1 MFSALSISSSGLYAQ
16 RVRMDAIAANIANA
30 DVPVDPS
37 SREEPFSE
45 RMIMLAPGGQD
56 GSPLGVH
63 VAGIASRKA
72 FILRNEP
79 WHPFADADGFVKYA
93 DIDPV
98 VQQAN
103 ALLAARNYDANLA
116 AAQASKSMIEA
127 AISLLA

>member
-1 MFSALSISSSGLYAQ
+1 MFSSLAISSSGLYAQ

-30 DVPVDPS
+30 DVAVDPK

-45 RMIMLAPGGQD
+45 RLVLLAAGGSD

-63 VAGIASRKA
+63 VAGIESRQA

-79 WHPFADADGFVKYA
+79 WHPYADADGFVKYA

-116 AAQASKSMIEA
+116 AAQASKAMIEA
-127 AISLLA
+127 SISLLA